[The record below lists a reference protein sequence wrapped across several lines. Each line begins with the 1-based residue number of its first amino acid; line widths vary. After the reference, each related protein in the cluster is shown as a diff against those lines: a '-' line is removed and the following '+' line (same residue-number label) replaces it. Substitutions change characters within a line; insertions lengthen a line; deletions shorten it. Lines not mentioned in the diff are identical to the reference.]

1 MIMRKFLLVLSIFL
15 PSVLKKIVYSQIMGW
30 KIESGV
36 KIGYSYIDS
45 TSVTLGKDTKIGHF
59 NIIRD
64 LNHLEIGKSAY
75 IGNFN
80 QFFGAR
86 QCPGFASALII
97 GHSGYVMSHHF
108 IDVGGTIL
116 IGDHVVVGGRS
127 TQIWGHSLLYDS
139 GQQEFKALDVTIG
152 KHSYIGAN
160 STLVG
165 CRIPAQTVVGA
176 GSVVTKKF
184 EDQTTPVL
192 IAGNP
197 AIIKKYYEDQN
208 SQESKESI
216 S

>member
-1 MIMRKFLLVLSIFL
+1 MIKLLILLTMTMPNFLKIF
-15 PSVLKKIVYSQIMGW
+15 VYRHIMGW
-30 KIESGV
+30 EIGSDV
-36 KIGYSYIDS
+36 KIGFSYIESSQVKLHDK
-45 TSVTLGKDTKIGHF
+45 VRIGHF

-64 LNHLEIGKSAY
+64 LNCLDIGKSAY

-86 QCPGFASALII
+86 QCPGFASSLII

-116 IGDHVVVGGRS
+116 IGDHVVLGGRS
-127 TQIWGHSLLYDS
+127 IQIWGHSLLYDS
-139 GQQEFKALDVTIG
+139 GQREFKALDVTIG
-152 KHSYIGAN
+152 EHSYIGAN

-165 CRIPAQTVVGA
+165 CTIPEQTVVGA

-184 EDQTTPVL
+184 NKQSTPVL

-197 AIIKKYYEDQN
+197 AIIKKHYKLQD
-208 SQESKESI
+208 SQEDKEPI